1 MSFVANTAL
10 PLLHTVGFLTNDSV
24 WGSTYSIW
32 PAQWQMTDGERPE
45 LKAPSVLNANFS
57 AVTQAWTNNGIA
69 YASSYLVGHTQK
81 YVMVD
86 IEQSGWD
93 RFLYWDTAE
102 GQLPNGSFVR
112 GPEYNAKD
120 AQRAAAGLTSM
131 ADAFAGSS
139 LGAADKYQFGI
150 YNAPGVGGT
159 DVSACLSGAFSREEM
174 YARFLNSSSWF
185 PPALNAALSYLCPE
199 VYPCSSYAM
208 VWKDMVAYNL
218 TRFAYDYAH
227 IVGTAA
233 VRAFPD
239 DVARLR
245 PVVKSTFEVKS
256 FDTTAPVTWPYMGI
270 RTAYT
275 AQLCALRDVGIRQ
288 VIYWKSFGSLSAVGS
303 RLWNARNQQPLDAT
317 LRTRWLGLSGL
328 SGEPITAADLDATP
342 PRSTL
347 VAKLTQRLKD
357 DLAVAKRIFG
367 AGEAEVEEICAGLR
381 PQR

>member
-275 AQLCALRDVGIRQ
+275 AQLCALRDCAHDGSASAASAASRSRPRTSTRRRLAARSWPSSRNVLRMTSPWRSASL
-288 VIYWKSFGSLSAVGS
+288 VLARRRWRKSVRGFAHSAE
-303 RLWNARNQQPLDAT
+303 L
-317 LRTRWLGLSGL
+317 
-328 SGEPITAADLDATP
+328 
-342 PRSTL
+342 
-347 VAKLTQRLKD
+347 
-357 DLAVAKRIFG
+357 
-367 AGEAEVEEICAGLR
+367 EAEHAASLL
-381 PQR
+381 QASN